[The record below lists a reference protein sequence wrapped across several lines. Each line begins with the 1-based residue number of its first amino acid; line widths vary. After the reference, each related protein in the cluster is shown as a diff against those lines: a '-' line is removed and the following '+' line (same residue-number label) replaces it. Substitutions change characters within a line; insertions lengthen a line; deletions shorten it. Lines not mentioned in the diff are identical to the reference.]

1 MAYTGTYEQEL
12 RKNPTDYKLRAM
24 GKRKYQLLQ
33 KEKGG
38 KVSVSRVG
46 NANMPGDFGVGKE
59 REIEKGNVRSLLRQN
74 LKKEMEKIERGEP
87 LGEKKKDSK
96 KQDSK
101 KSIKT
106 TRVGEANMP
115 KDFGVGK
122 KRVIDESGRKSTTE
136 SKSDDSKSEDKD
148 FSLSEIITTGL
159 GGTLVIGIGGD
170 IARRVIKGR
179 KARKFAEA
187 RTKRNLANLK
197 KNDPSKYQKV
207 MKSVMEKLK
216 KTDARGQT
224 KPDLKKKETPRQKE
238 FKKSGGFE
246 EKKDTSNKK
255 KNLFQKLKGNV
266 LRKIKEKL
274 TSKTGGSRTGA
285 PAGMGTG
292 GTAFGG
298 KDFDG
303 RNKKTI
309 Y

>member
-38 KVSVSRVG
+38 KVSVTRVG
-46 NANMPGDFGVGKE
+46 KANMPGDFGVGKE
-59 REIEKGNVRSLLRQN
+59 REIERSNVKSLLRQN
-74 LKKEMEKIERGEP
+74 LKKEMDKIKRGEP
-87 LGEKKKDSK
+87 LGEKQKDAKS
-96 KQDSK
+96 QDTK
-101 KSIKT
+101 KSINTKGEPKT
-106 TRVGEANMP
+106 RKE
-115 KDFGVGK
+115 FGVGT

-159 GGTLVIGIGGD
+159 GGTLVVGIGGD

-238 FKKSGGFE
+238 FKKSGGFD

-255 KNLFQKLKGNV
+255 KNLFQRLKNTV
-266 LRKIKEKL
+266 LQKIKQKT
-274 TSKTGGSRTGA
+274 TSSTGGRTGA

-303 RNKKTI
+303 RKKKTI